1 LCQKKYGFKKKKN
14 SYFFRAEHCAK
25 KNGFQKKMLV
35 QKKKEFK
42 LSFFEPNIVPEKS
55 MTAQKKMSSEKKRN
69 SYFFGP
75 NIAPK
80 KGTHTFEGIFLPVL
94 FFLFDLKIS
103 SNKDKSTGKICFSTF
118 FFV

>member
-1 LCQKKYGFKKKKN
+1 
-14 SYFFRAEHCAK
+14 
-25 KNGFQKKMLV
+25 MLV
-35 QKKKEFK
+35 QKKREFK

>member
-1 LCQKKYGFKKKKN
+1 VPKEIWIQKKKELIFFSCRTLCQKKWVPKKN
-14 SYFFRAEHCAK
+14 VSS
-25 KNGFQKKMLV
+25 
-35 QKKKEFK
+35 KKKEFK